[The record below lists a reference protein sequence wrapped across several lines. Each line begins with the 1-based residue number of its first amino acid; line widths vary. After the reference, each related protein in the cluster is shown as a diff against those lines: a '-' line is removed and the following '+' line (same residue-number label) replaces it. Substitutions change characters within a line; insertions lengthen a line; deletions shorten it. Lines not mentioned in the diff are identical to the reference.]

1 MFIFVAKIYAK
12 LFKTLLFT
20 LIFVAICLA
29 FFAIK
34 ILFKKNGRFPNTHVG
49 HSAAM
54 RKRGITCVQTMD
66 ALERVENPHRINER
80 STRKS

>member
-1 MFIFVAKIYAK
+1 M
-12 LFKTLLFT
+12 LKTLLFT
-20 LIFVAICLA
+20 LIIVAISMA

-54 RKRGITCVQTMD
+54 RGITCVQTMD

>member
-1 MFIFVAKIYAK
+1 M
-12 LFKTLLFT
+12 LKTLFFT
-20 LIFVAICLA
+20 IILVAIFSE
-29 FFAIK
+29 FFSIK
-34 ILFKKNGRFPNTHVG
+34 ILFIKHGRFPNTHVG